1 MHLNILVDA
10 DIPGIRETFSPYGQV
25 RAVPGH
31 EIDRAEADWADVLVV
46 RTVTRVDRELLTG
59 TPVQF
64 VASATAGVD
73 HVDHEWLREAG
84 IGFASAAGANAGAVT
99 DYVLSA
105 LGVAIQN
112 GALEGWP
119 HVTIGIVGYG
129 HVGMR
134 LARRLER
141 IGCRVLACD
150 PPKAETGTMDRPS
163 VPLSDVLEQVDA
175 LSLHTSLTRAGAWP
189 SKGLLTADALA
200 RLPEAAVIVQTSR
213 GGVLDDQEAA
223 QRRRR
228 GELAFLAL
236 DVWEHE
242 PVPGPDVMAVA
253 DLATPHIAGY
263 SSSAKWQGV
272 QMVAGA
278 LAVHLG
284 VCPRPPA
291 AAPDANEVLTVDRDW
306 PGPAEAF
313 SWLTRRLYDI
323 QTDDAMLREAIQ
335 CGASNREMGE
345 RFHSLRAQYGT
356 RPGYDAYNLQ
366 TDDLRWR
373 ALFEAVTRDDWEV
386 TAC

>member
-10 DIPGIRETFSPYGQV
+10 DIPGIRESFSPYGQV
-25 RAVPGH
+25 RAVPGY
-31 EIDRAEADWADVLVV
+31 EITRADTASADVLVV
-46 RTVTRVDRELLTG
+46 RSVTRVDRELLTG

-84 IGFASAAGANAGAVT
+84 IGFASAVGANAGAVT

-119 HVTIGIVGYG
+119 DVTVGIVGCG

-134 LARRLER
+134 LARQLER
-141 IGCRVLACD
+141 IGCRVLVSD
-150 PPKAETGTMDRPS
+150 PPRAETGTMDRPS
-163 VPLSDVLEQVDA
+163 VPLSDLLEQVDA

-189 SKGLLTADALA
+189 SKGLLTADAMA
-200 RLPEAAVIVQTSR
+200 RLPAGAVLVQTSR
-213 GGVLDDQEAA
+213 GGVLDDRDAA
-223 QRRRR
+223 RRRRR
-228 GELAFLAL
+228 GDLAFLAL

-242 PVPGPDVMAVA
+242 PVPAPDVVAAA

-263 SSSAKWQGV
+263 SSSAKWRGV

-278 LAVHLG
+278 LAEHLG
-284 VCPRPPA
+284 VRPCPPS
-291 AAPDANEVLTVDRDW
+291 AAPEANEVLTVDRGW

-313 SWLTRRLYDI
+313 SWLTRRLYDV
-323 QTDDAMLREAIQ
+323 QTDDALLREAIQ
-335 CGASNREMGE
+335 CGASSRELGE

-356 RPGYDAYNLQ
+356 RPGYDAYSLQ
-366 TDDLRWR
+366 TDDPRWR
-373 ALFEAVTRDDWEV
+373 ALFEAVTRDDREV
-386 TAC
+386 R